1 MDNLPLTTL
10 LNLSFFPLQFVPDS
24 ERRKKTLDRDAFK
37 GMAAK
42 QETYCV
48 CCSDR
53 GWLVQIGGGRPHSG
67 PFADKEHAIAV
78 ALSAVREARPSRLR
92 ISSSL
97 AEWKVE
103 FVCADDPTSAPMP
116 ESVSSENLRGFE
128 GTPHVR
134 P

>member
-10 LNLSFFPLQFVPDS
+10 LNLSFFPLQFVPVS
-24 ERRKKTLDRDAFK
+24 ESRKKTRNGEAFM

-48 CCSDR
+48 CCSDE
-53 GWLVQIGGGRPHSG
+53 GWLVQIGGGRLYSG

-78 ALSAVREARPSRLR
+78 ALAAVREARPSRLR

-97 AEWKVE
+97 DEWKVE
-103 FVCADDPTSAPMP
+103 FVCADDPTSSSMP
-116 ESVSSENLRGFE
+116 EPVSSENRRGFE
-128 GTPHVR
+128 GTPHAR